1 MFHSTCMIVAA
12 AMWIHPAAPF
22 EVDPKLSDLVSPP
35 GHNGS
40 GGGSGSQLRQWSS
53 IIGIVT
59 AIVGNILISFALN
72 TQRYAHI
79 RIEREHNETHQL
91 TTKSGKGASRGRR
104 NYGTTT
110 QEDIAEERARLN
122 ANAPG
127 PGERRETQKII
138 RASSH
143 DSDDEA

>member
-1 MFHSTCMIVAA
+1 
-12 AMWIHPAAPF
+12 MWGHPVTPF
-22 EVDPKLSDLVSPP
+22 KVDPKLSYLVSSP
-35 GHNGS
+35 GRGGR

-79 RIEREHNETHQL
+79 RIERECNGAHQL
-91 TTKSGKGASRGRR
+91 TTKSGKGILRRTR

-127 PGERRETQKII
+127 PGEHQKTQ
-138 RASSH
+138 
-143 DSDDEA
+143 